1 MSRLVRGDLGN
12 SLVLGGSILELLRQV
27 MPFTAVIV
35 FGGIFIGVAIGIPL
49 GVLSA
54 VHRNSWIDYLTRLG
68 SLCGVSMPGF
78 VIGILFILVFS
89 VWLRWLPMVGG
100 GDPSDLGSLL
110 SRALMPCLAGGL
122 AMAAYVTRLARS
134 TMLEV
139 INEDYV
145 RTARAKGLVDQ
156 VVLYKHALRN
166 AFIPILTL
174 IGIYIV
180 VVVGDSIAIE
190 IVFSRPGFGRL
201 VQGAIAQR
209 DYTMLQSIFMLYVAF
224 SAVVNL
230 MLDLLYGIIDPRIR
244 LATGDR

>member
-1 MSRLVRGDLGN
+1 
-12 SLVLGGSILELLRQV
+12 
-27 MPFTAVIV
+27 
-35 FGGIFIGVAIGIPL
+35 
-49 GVLSA
+49 
-54 VHRNSWIDYLTRLG
+54 
-68 SLCGVSMPGF
+68 MPGF

-145 RTARAKGLVDQ
+145 RTAHAKGLARPSRHVQ
-156 VVLYKHALRN
+156 ARVAKRVH
-166 AFIPILTL
+166 PVLTL

-209 DYTMLQSIFMLYVAF
+209 DYTMLQSIFMIYVAF

-230 MLDLLYGIIDPRIR
+230 ALDLRYGVIDPRIR
-244 LATGDR
+244 LAPADM